1 MLTRCAIRVL
11 FSTPD
16 RGRRA
21 PSNVEV
27 MRAPVHDDGEIEA
40 VVERLAAA
48 PNCALLVPSDT
59 FTWFRSSMIVA
70 LAAKN
75 WLPAIYSFRRFVADG
90 GLVDYLDPYELV
102 RSAASYVDRIIK
114 GAKPGDP
121 PVAADQVYAGDQ
133 SQNRQS
139 AWPRNSSQCACT
151 RRRGDRMIRLQKCI
165 ADILLRHT
173 ARRPIGSNARRGAAV
188 GGELRQAAGVVG
200 RAAAG

>member
-1 MLTRCAIRVL
+1 MRRLLGRIKKGHADTLCDLSL

-48 PNCALLVPSDT
+48 PNSALLVPSDT

-75 WLPAIYSFRRFVADG
+75 WLPAIYF
-90 GLVDYLDPYELV
+90 
-102 RSAASYVDRIIK
+102 I
-114 GAKPGDP
+114 
-121 PVAADQVYAGDQ
+121 
-133 SQNRQS
+133 
-139 AWPRNSSQCACT
+139 
-151 RRRGDRMIRLQKCI
+151 
-165 ADILLRHT
+165 
-173 ARRPIGSNARRGAAV
+173 
-188 GGELRQAAGVVG
+188 
-200 RAAAG
+200 